1 MSSTPLESERY
12 LTAWG
17 IGVLAV
23 KLIKSKIDAP
33 FALVKSGRFWFCLS
47 LQSLSLPVLPIHL
60 CLSFGVFSVHNSK
73 MMAAETREEIATMS
87 QRSPAQNSLT
97 VKAVTCPNLDARYSP
112 EDGDDLKTLPQE
124 NWQDQPITY
133 QYLTFETPLPPGC
146 PARRPGGASPTIPPF
161 PDISQY
167 ASPFLWSSARKTVT
181 LILCCAATLCAAY
194 SAGAYFMPSAAL
206 ERKWGL
212 STVAFNSG
220 VTTWAVGFALS
231 PMVLAPFSE
240 LTGRKPVFTG
250 SGILF
255 VVALLGCA
263 LTDSFAGMLV
273 ARFLVG
279 AGASTFATMV
289 GGVISDIYHS
299 HERNTPMALYSG
311 SALAGTGLG
320 PMVSGF
326 IAEQLSWRWVFWMQV
341 IVFGVVVAVVILF
354 FRETRGSV
362 LLSRK
367 ADALN
372 AYLEQREK
380 AGVCCAAV
388 DVDFTHPD
396 AEKERWP
403 VAVQRVPR
411 RLRFKVA
418 TDENRSSVGQLI
430 YLSLTTPFHLLFTE
444 PVIFF
449 FSLWA
454 AFAWGVLYMS
464 FDDIPLVF
472 AARGFAVD
480 QVGAV
485 YGAIAV
491 GSILGAILSIYQEKV
506 AQRYWENLTTTPEGR
521 LYFACVES
529 ALLPL
534 GLFWFGW
541 TSFPGMPWIVP
552 ALALGCAQIGI
563 FSIYL
568 AVFNYLADVYHR
580 YASSAL
586 AAQSFCRNMLAA
598 IFPLFTEAMFRR
610 LGTPGASSLLGGV
623 SALLTVVRWVLVFL
637 GPRIRKRSR
646 VASEILVHGTS

>member
-1 MSSTPLESERY
+1 
-12 LTAWG
+12 
-17 IGVLAV
+17 
-23 KLIKSKIDAP
+23 
-33 FALVKSGRFWFCLS
+33 
-47 LQSLSLPVLPIHL
+47 
-60 CLSFGVFSVHNSK
+60 
-73 MMAAETREEIATMS
+73 MAAKTTEEIATS
-87 QRSPAQNSLT
+87 QGSRAQNSPIDKG
-97 VKAVTCPNLDARYSP
+97 VDSPNLDAGDSP
-112 EDGDDLKTLPQE
+112 GDGDYLKTVPQKKLH
-124 NWQDQPITY
+124 DQPITY
-133 QYLTFETPLPPGC
+133 QYLTFETPLPLGC
-146 PARRPGGASPTIPPF
+146 PAKLQGDTSLTLPHF

-167 ASPFLWSSARKTVT
+167 ESPFLWSSTRKTVT
-181 LILCCAATLCAAY
+181 LILCCAATICAAY
-194 SAGAYFMPSAAL
+194 SAGAYFMPSGAL
-206 ERKWGL
+206 EMKWSL
-212 STVAFNSG
+212 STVAFNTG

-240 LTGRKPVFTG
+240 LNGRKPVFTG
-250 SGILF
+250 SGIL
-255 VVALLGCA
+255 VIIALLGCA

-273 ARFLVG
+273 ARFFVG
-279 AGASTFATMV
+279 AGASTFTTMV
-289 GGVISDIYHS
+289 GGVVSDIYHS

-326 IAEQLSWRWVFWMQV
+326 IAHHLSWRWVFWMQV
-341 IVFGVVVAVVILF
+341 IVFGVVVAMVILF

-367 ADALN
+367 AKAVN
-372 AYLEQREK
+372 SYLEKLED
-380 AGVCCAAV
+380 AGVSCSAPELDIAE
-388 DVDFTHPD
+388 PD
-396 AEKERWP
+396 MEKEPLP
-403 VAVQRVPR
+403 VATQRGPR

-418 TDENRSSVGQLI
+418 ADENRSSAGKLI

-444 PVIFF
+444 PVVFF

-472 AARGFAVD
+472 AAHGFTTE
-480 QVGAV
+480 QIGAV
-485 YGAIAV
+485 YAAVTV
-491 GSILGAILSIYQEKV
+491 GSILGAVLSIYQEKV
-506 AQRYWENLTTTPEGR
+506 VKRYWKNFTTTPEGR

-541 TSFPGMPWIVP
+541 TSFSTIPWIVP
-552 ALALGCAQIGI
+552 ALALGCALIGI

-580 YASSAL
+580 HASSAL

-623 SALLTVVRWVLVFL
+623 SALLTVVPWVLVFF

-646 VASEILVHGTS
+646 VASEILVHGS